1 MPYVVLPIVCYVVN
15 LTSQFLFYPKYL
27 NSFVCLLAKA
37 YFSKKFI
44 YNLKNIILALFL
56 GLNLSGIAQTEIVMN
71 PSNASQKQKPAEI
84 YITQL
89 IYVIPGQ
96 EKVFNQFEDI
106 AIPQISKY
114 NGKLLLRTRV
124 EQKAVIE
131 QNMETPYEIHLVVF
145 ASQQDFENYMKDE
158 ERKKFLHL
166 KNQSIKAAVLI
177 QGTKL

>member
-1 MPYVVLPIVCYVVN
+1 M
-15 LTSQFLFYPKYL
+15 
-27 NSFVCLLAKA
+27 AKA

-56 GLNLSGIAQTEIVMN
+56 GLNLSGIAQTENVMN
-71 PSNASQKQKPAEI
+71 PTNAPQKQKAPEI

-124 EQKAVIE
+124 EQKSVIE

-145 ASQQDFENYMKDE
+145 DSQQDFENYMKDE